1 MVSDDDAGYLLELML
16 TKLRREEFECSWQQ
30 CCGTLCHAAVGLL
43 SCSSWQSAAPQRL
56 VKSIACAVSPAASY
70 LQRCSYLLTIAY
82 CPAVSL
88 LRRYATQA
96 AKEEQDRRRAQY
108 QEQLKRQ
115 QEAEAAR
122 QQQQQQGAT
131 PSQQQQQQQTPPQQQ
146 QQTPSTPLA
155 SGNSTPDMGG
165 SGSQLQVIGMSAT
178 LPNVDQVAA
187 WLDAVL
193 YQTDFRPVQLRQ
205 YIKLGRLMKDQE
217 GEVLNQMFRTVLLC
231 KQHFPL

>member
-1 MVSDDDAGYLLELML
+1 
-16 TKLRREEFECSWQQ
+16 
-30 CCGTLCHAAVGLL
+30 
-43 SCSSWQSAAPQRL
+43 
-56 VKSIACAVSPAASY
+56 VSPP
-70 LQRCSYLLTIAY
+70 LC
-82 CPAVSL
+82 
-88 LRRYATQA
+88 RYATQA
-96 AKEEQDRRRAQY
+96 AKEEQERRRAQY

-122 QQQQQQGAT
+122 QQQQQQQQQQQKQEGTT
-131 PSQQQQQQQTPPQQQ
+131 PSQQQQQTPPQQ

-165 SGSQLQVIGMSAT
+165 SGSQLQIIGMSAT

-205 YIKLGRLMKDQE
+205 YIKLGRLVKDQQGQVRVWHDVFHLRVGFQTFSRCCSPTGSAAVWVKSRQSRKLVIKAAE
-217 GEVLNQMFRTVLLC
+217 GHVMLALRNQNLLVLVLWRELDPGGSLSTVYGL
-231 KQHFPL
+231 P